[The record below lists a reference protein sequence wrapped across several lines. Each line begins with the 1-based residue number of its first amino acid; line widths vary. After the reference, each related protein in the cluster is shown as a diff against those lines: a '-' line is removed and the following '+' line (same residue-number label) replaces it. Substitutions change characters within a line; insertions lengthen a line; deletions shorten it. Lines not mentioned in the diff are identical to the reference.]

1 MPIRGV
7 LAKEIRSITG
17 PEGCLDQPEDL
28 RCYSYD
34 LFARGIP
41 DLVVL
46 PRSTEEAARVLALAN
61 AEGVAVTPRGAGS
74 SLTGGSVPIR
84 GGISL
89 CLARMDRILEVAP
102 LDRLARVQPGV
113 VTRDFQRAMLR
124 KGLFYPPDPASSPFC
139 TIGGNVATNAGG
151 PSGVKYGVTR
161 DYLLGLTL
169 AAPTGDV
176 LVTGGRTIKNVTGY
190 DFTHFLCGS
199 EGMLGVITEITVKLL
214 PKPEAVRTLLAIYP
228 DTESAVEA
236 VSRIIG
242 NAIIPATLEIMD
254 RNFLEAVDRLYGF
267 GFPEGAGAALLI
279 EVDGP
284 EKLVVDQARA
294 VLDLCFKSGVLTVQS
309 AESPEEREKLWKAR
323 RSGTAALVRQSKFL
337 VTLDFSVPISRIAR
351 AVRDVQ
357 EIGRRYRLNT
367 VVIGHAGDGNLH
379 PLFIYDPDDPAQ
391 AEAYAAAENELVRHI
406 LELSGTLSGEHGI
419 GLEKAHYLGLEKSP
433 YELQLSR
440 RMKQAFDPK
449 MIMNPGKCEWAA
461 DLADGKRP

>member
-1 MPIRGV
+1 MPISKALIRQ
-7 LAKEIRSITG
+7 IRSFIG
-17 PEGCLDQPEDL
+17 PGGCLDQPEDL

-46 PRSTEEAARVLALAN
+46 PQTTEEVARVLGLAN
-61 AEGVAVTPRGAGS
+61 QEGIPVTPRGAGS
-74 SLTGGSVPIR
+74 SLTGGPVPIR

-89 CLARMDRILEVAP
+89 CLARMNRIIEIAP

-113 VTRDFQRAMLR
+113 VTRDFQRAVGR
-124 KGLFYPPDPASSPFC
+124 KGFFYPPDPASSPFC
-139 TIGGNVATNAGG
+139 TLGGNVATNAGG

-169 AAPTGDV
+169 ATPSGDI
-176 LVTGGRTIKNVTGY
+176 LVTGGRSFKNVTGY
-190 DFTHFLCGS
+190 DFTHFICGS

-214 PKPEAVRTLLAIYP
+214 PKPEAVRTLLAFYP
-228 DTESAVEA
+228 DVEAAVEG
-236 VSRIIG
+236 VSQIIG

-254 RNFLEAVDRLYGF
+254 GNFLEAVDRLYGF

-284 EKLVVDQARA
+284 ELLVELQARA
-294 VLDLCFKSGVLTVQS
+294 ILELCAKGEVLTVQS
-309 AESPEEREKLWKAR
+309 AENPEEREKLWKAR

-337 VTLDFSVPISRIAR
+337 VTLDFSVPISAIAQ
-351 AVRDVQ
+351 AVREVQ
-357 EIGRRYRLNT
+357 EIGRRYDLKV

-379 PLFIYDPDDPAQ
+379 PLFIYDPDDPRQ
-391 AEAYAAAENELVRHI
+391 AKAYAEGEAELVRNI
-406 LELSGTLSGEHGI
+406 LKLSGTLSGEHGI
-419 GLEKAHYLGLEKSP
+419 GIEKAHYLSLEKSP
-433 YELQLSR
+433 FELQLSR

-461 DLADGKRP
+461 LSEPNRP

>member
-1 MPIRGV
+1 MPIRDALV
-7 LAKEIRSITG
+7 REIRSLTG
-17 PEGCLDQPEDL
+17 PGGCLDQPEDL

-34 LFARGIP
+34 LFARGLP

-46 PRSTEEAARVLALAN
+46 PQTTEETARVLRLAN
-61 AEGVAVTPRGAGS
+61 EEGIPVTPRGAGS
-74 SLTGGSVPIR
+74 SLTGGPVPIR

-89 CLARMDRILEVAP
+89 CLARMNRILEFSA

-113 VTRDFQRAMLR
+113 VTRDFQRAVAR
-124 KGLFYPPDPASSPFC
+124 KGFFYPPDPASSPFC
-139 TIGGNVATNAGG
+139 TLGGNVATNAGG

-169 AAPTGDV
+169 AAPSGDI
-176 LVTGGRTIKNVTGY
+176 LITGGRSFKNVTGY

-199 EGMLGVITEITVKLL
+199 EGMLGVITEITFKLL
-214 PKPEAVRTLLAIYP
+214 PKPEALQTLLAFYP
-228 DTESAVEA
+228 DVEA
-236 VSRIIG
+236 AVGTVAQIIG
-242 NAIIPATLEIMD
+242 TGVIPATLEIMD

-284 EKLVVDQARA
+284 EVLVGFQARA
-294 VLDLCFKSGVLTVQS
+294 ILELCHKGGVLTVQA
-309 AESPEEREKLWKAR
+309 AETAEEREKLWKAR

-337 VTLDFSVPISRIAR
+337 VTLDFSVPISAIAE
-351 AVRDVQ
+351 AVREVQ
-357 EIGRRYRLNT
+357 EIATRYDLKV

-379 PLFIYDPDDPAQ
+379 PLFIYDPDDPRQ
-391 AEAYAAAENELVRHI
+391 AKAYAAGEAELVRNI
-406 LELSGTLSGEHGI
+406 LKLSGTLSGEHGI

-433 YELQLSR
+433 YELELSR
-440 RMKQAFDPK
+440 RVKQAFDPK

-461 DLADGKRP
+461 PTSTNRP